1 MKSREVNVAKI
12 VAIVEGDGEVNAVP
26 ALIRRIHEKVSPGSP
41 LDVDR
46 PIRVRRNR
54 ILKAGELERYLG
66 LAVNLAGTD
75 GGILVLLD
83 ANGDCPANLGP
94 DILRRARTARPD
106 RRIEVVLANCEY
118 ESWFIAAIDSL
129 KGKRNISATAT
140 VPRDPESIRGA
151 KEWLRD
157 RMGGTYS
164 PTADQT
170 ALTVLFDMGLAR
182 RRSRSFAKMWR
193 AVGALLRER

>member
-1 MKSREVNVAKI
+1 MAKI
-12 VAIVEGDGEVNAVP
+12 VAIVEGDGEVKAVP

-54 ILKAGELERYLG
+54 ILKDGELERYLD
-66 LAVNLAGTD
+66 LAANRADTD

-83 ANGDCPANLGP
+83 ANGDCPAKLGP
-94 DILRRARTARPD
+94 VIQQRAHAAHPD
-106 RRIEVVLANCEY
+106 LRIEVVLANCEY

-129 KGKRNISATAT
+129 KGKRNISASAT
-140 VPRDPESIRGA
+140 VPQDPESIRGA
-151 KEWLRD
+151 KEWLQNW
-157 RMGGTYS
+157 MGGTYS

-182 RRSRSFAKMWR
+182 RRSRSFAKMWC
-193 AVGALLRER
+193 AVSALLRGR

>member
-26 ALIRRIHEKVSPGSP
+26 ALIRRIHEAVSPGSP

-46 PIRVRRNR
+46 PIRIRRNR
-54 ILKAGELERYLG
+54 ILKAGELERYLD
-66 LAVNLAGTD
+66 LAANLAGAD

-83 ANGDCPANLGP
+83 ANGDCPAHLGP

-129 KGKRNISATAT
+129 KGKRNISASAT
-140 VPRDPESIRGA
+140 VPQDPESIRGA
-151 KEWLRD
+151 KKWLRD

-170 ALTVLFDMGLAR
+170 ALTVLFNMGLAR
-182 RRSRSFAKMWR
+182 RRSRSFVKMWR